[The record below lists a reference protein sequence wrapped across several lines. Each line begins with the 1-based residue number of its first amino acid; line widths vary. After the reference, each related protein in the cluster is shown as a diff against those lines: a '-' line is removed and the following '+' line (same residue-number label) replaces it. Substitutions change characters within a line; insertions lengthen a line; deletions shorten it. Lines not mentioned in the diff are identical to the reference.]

1 MCKNMKGKS
10 YITENRELAF
20 KRYCENG
27 GNIEGTLRSL
37 AKDGLKLSKPTFYDW
52 QKKYNFEE
60 RRTKVD
66 MERQKARENQISF
79 EDKILN
85 DLVKQKEKYEEY
97 FETNKLLDNQA
108 TYAYTGIIK
117 TIIDVK
123 KKLAVS
129 DVVKKAET
137 DKAMTKEELLKMLK
151 EDVYGLA

>member
-1 MCKNMKGKS
+1 MKGKS
-10 YITENRELAF
+10 FIAENREIAF

-27 GNIEGTLRSL
+27 GNIEGTIRALK
-37 AKDGLKLSKPTFYDW
+37 KDGLNLSKPTFYDW
-52 QKKYNFEE
+52 LKKYNFEE
-60 RRTKVD
+60 RRLKVD
-66 MERQKARENQISF
+66 MERQKARDSQISF
-79 EDKILN
+79 EAKMLN
-85 DLVKQKEKYEEY
+85 DLVRQKEKYEAY
-97 FETNKLLDNQA
+97 FEQNPVLDNQA

-151 EDVYGLA
+151 EDVYGLS

>member
-1 MCKNMKGKS
+1 MKGKS

-27 GNIEGTLRSL
+27 GNIEGAIRALQ
-37 AKDGLKLSKPTFYDW
+37 KDGLKLSKPTFYDW
-52 QKKYNFEE
+52 LKKYNFEE

-79 EDKILN
+79 EDKMLN
-85 DLVKQKEKYEEY
+85 DLVRQKEKYEKY
-97 FETNKLLDNQA
+97 FEATDLLDNQA